1 MDDAGSTVPRRQLG
15 RYLRDLR
22 EHGHITVTAAAK
34 ALEWSQPRIWRYE
47 TGQVPMHPNDVEAM
61 CRLYGAGPQTIKKLR
76 SLASQTKA
84 DGWWHS
90 YGEGI
95 VEEWFKLYVG
105 LEAVAS
111 RIRHY
116 EPNIVPGLLQTV
128 EYMTEVIAT
137 DHPDLPEPERRA
149 KADVR
154 LRRQGLLARA
164 VPPAPQLDV
173 IVSEA
178 VLRRPLRDLGAMA
191 RQLDYL
197 LAATRR
203 HNLTLRVLPL
213 AAGLHRWV
221 SAGGFSLLDFPDDSA
236 RGPEP
241 STVYMDGPC
250 GAIYLDKPAEIAT
263 YEEIWTSL
271 NTDALDGIDSL
282 ALITALAKEYRDEA

>member
-1 MDDAGSTVPRRQLG
+1 VDDAGSTVPRRQLG

-61 CRLYGAGPQTIKKLR
+61 CRLYGAGPETIEKLR

-90 YGEGI
+90 YGDA
-95 VEEWFKLYVG
+95 VKEWFKLYIG
-105 LEAVAS
+105 LESVAS
-111 RIRHY
+111 RIREF
-116 EPNIVPGLLQTV
+116 EPNIIPGLLQTV

-137 DHPDLPEPERRA
+137 DLPNMPEPERRA
-149 KADVR
+149 KVDVR
-154 LRRQGLLARA
+154 VRRQGLLARA
-164 VPPAPQLDV
+164 MPPAPQYDV
-173 IVSEA
+173 VVAEA
-178 VLRRPLRDLGAMA
+178 VLRRPLRARDEMA

-197 LAATRR
+197 VSAARR
-203 HNLTLRVLPL
+203 HNVTLRVLPL
-213 AAGLHRWV
+213 SAGLHRSA
-221 SAGGFSLLDFPDDSA
+221 SAGGFSLLDFPDESA

-250 GAIYLDKPAEIAT
+250 GAIYLDKAAEIAV
-263 YEEIWTSL
+263 YEGIWKSL
-271 NTDALDGIDSL
+271 DTVALDEIDSL

>member
-15 RYLRDLR
+15 RYLRELR

-47 TGQVPMHPNDVEAM
+47 TGQVPIHPNDVSAM
-61 CRLYGAGPQTIKKLR
+61 CRVYGAQPDTVEKLR
-76 SLASQTKA
+76 SLARQTRA

-90 YGEGI
+90 YGDEV

-105 LEAVAS
+105 LESVAS
-111 RIRHY
+111 RIREY
-116 EPNIVPGLLQTV
+116 EPNIIPGLLQTV
-128 EYMTEVIAT
+128 EYMAEVIAT
-137 DHPDLPEPERRA
+137 DLPNLPEPERRA

-164 VPPAPQLDV
+164 VPPAPQYDV
-173 IVSEA
+173 ILDEA
-178 VLRRPLRDLGAMA
+178 VLRRPLRDRAAMT

-197 LAATRR
+197 VSAARR

-213 AAGLHRWV
+213 AAGLRRWL

-250 GAIYLDKPAEIAT
+250 GAVYLDKRTEIKV
-263 YEEIWTSL
+263 YEGIWSDL
-271 NTDALDGIDSL
+271 DAVALDEIDSL
-282 ALITALAKEYRDEA
+282 ALITAIAKEFGDEA